1 MSEIADRIASAREA
15 GREWAAR
22 PVKER
27 LRILRRFRHAL
38 PGHGERL
45 VAAVESSRP
54 RAPGETIA
62 AEILPLAEAVRFL
75 ERNAAAILAPRHEP
89 PSFFPLWLTR
99 TELEIRREPCG
110 AILIIGPANY
120 PFMLPGIQAAQ
131 ALAAG
136 NAVLIKPGVGGSP
149 AMRLFAEL
157 LTSAGLN
164 PELCQVLPEDPES
177 AQEAIAVGV
186 DKVILTGSAGTGRK
200 VMEQLAFS
208 LTPSVMELSGCDAV
222 FVLAD
227 ADLDVVVRALA
238 FGMRLNASATCI
250 APRRVFVHKRI
261 ADDLTTRLVVAFQ
274 ALPSCRLPP
283 AWADRA
289 RRLIKDAVAHGA
301 ICLAGNI
308 EWAETFSPTL
318 LGSVKTEMAVVNE
331 DVTAPVLSVFTVSND
346 EEALALS
353 ARCPYALGA
362 TVFGSESK
370 AMELACRIEAG
381 TVVVNDMIAPTA
393 DPRLPFGG
401 RGRSGFGVTRGR
413 EGLLEMTE
421 AKAICTRHGYWR
433 PHLDPPVHAS
443 GELMRAY
450 LTASH
455 GATLWERLAGMKRAI
470 GTLIRIRKTRGE
482 QDRTGRESHG

>member
-1 MSEIADRIASAREA
+1 MPDIANRIASARRS
-15 GREWAAR
+15 GTEWAAQ
-22 PVKER
+22 PINAR
-27 LRILRRFRHAL
+27 LSILRRFRHAL
-38 PGHGERL
+38 PGHAERL

-75 ERNAAAILAPRHEP
+75 ERNAARILAPRYEP
-89 PSFFPLWLTR
+89 SSFLPLWLAR

-110 AILIIGPANY
+110 AILIIGPSNY
-120 PFMLPGIQAAQ
+120 PFMLPGIQAVQ

-136 NAVLIKPGVGGSP
+136 NAVLVKPGVGGSP
-149 AMRLFAEL
+149 AMRLFAGL
-157 LTSAGLN
+157 LAAAGLN

-177 AQEAIAVGV
+177 AKEAIATGV

-200 VMEQLAFS
+200 VMEQLAAS

-227 ADLDVVVRALA
+227 ADLDLVVRALA
-238 FGMRLNASATCI
+238 FGMRFNASATCI
-250 APRRVFVHKRI
+250 APRRVFVHERI
-261 ADDLTTRLVVAFQ
+261 ADNLTTRLAAAFQ
-274 ALPSCRLPP
+274 ALSSCRPPP

-289 RRLIKDAVAHGA
+289 RRLIKDALARGA
-301 ICLAGNI
+301 VCLAGNV
-308 EWAETFSPTL
+308 EETESFSPML
-318 LGSVKTEMAVVNE
+318 LGSVKPEMSLVNE
-331 DVTAPVLSVFTVSND
+331 DITAPVLSVFTVAD
-346 EEALALS
+346 EEEALALS

-362 TVFGSESK
+362 TVFGYESK
-370 AMELACRIEAG
+370 AMELARRIEAG

-413 EGLLEMTE
+413 EGLLEMTTV
-421 AKAICTRHGYWR
+421 KTICTRHGYWR
-433 PHLDPPVHAS
+433 RHLDPSVPAS
-443 GELMRAY
+443 GDLMRAY

-455 GATLWERLAGMKRAI
+455 GAALWERLCAMKRAV
-470 GTLIRIRKTRGE
+470 GTLLRMRKTRDGR
-482 QDRTGRESHG
+482 DRAEGASHE